1 MTGTI
6 IVFVDGVRVELEP
19 GGTALDAVR
28 TRSAERAGEVEQGKR
43 VITDSRGLPVASDS
57 PVHGGAIFRV
67 VTNRAGT
74 GEPDAEEH
82 DDEL

>member
-28 TRSAERAGEVEQGKR
+28 TRSAECAGEVEQGKR

-67 VTNRAGT
+67 VANRVGT
-74 GEPDAEEH
+74 GEQDAEER
-82 DDEL
+82 DDER